1 MHIPAHVIMDDQSYF
16 CHTKSRT
23 AVNGHSAPHTNGNS
37 TNGTSNGI
45 SDETVADKAHVFLLS
60 AKDESAARSM
70 VANLRD
76 HLETRGEDDHQFAQN
91 LAYTLG
97 QRRSVFPWKVAV
109 QAKSVTELNETLED
123 KTLKPLL
130 SSEAPRLGFVFN
142 GQGAQWYAMGRE
154 LIRAYPVF
162 SDTLQRA
169 EGYLKELGAPWLL
182 IEELMRDEKKS
193 RVNEASLSLPLSC
206 AIQLALVDLL
216 ASWGI
221 RPTAVTGH
229 SSGEVGA
236 AYAAGAINL
245 REALAIV
252 YVRGALTQG
261 LVQSKQVRG
270 GMLAVGLGP
279 TEAEPYLTRSG
290 RGEVVIACVNSP
302 ASVTMSGDVDAIED
316 IQAALNADGVFAR
329 RLKVEAAYHSHHMG
343 LIKKDY
349 LASLKSELKS
359 SGNFDGVKFSS
370 PVSGEL
376 IDFAKQ
382 LGPEHWVRNMVQPVL
397 FAQSL
402 RSMCIDKENKQ
413 LIDTVVEIG
422 PHGALAGPIRQN
434 LSLPELKKLNVSYGS
449 CLSRGQDAVQTM
461 QSLACF
467 LICKG
472 YPVDLRAVNFPSP
485 VSNLQVI
492 HDLPAYPWNHSVRHW
507 MESRLN
513 REYRHRKLPPHDLLG
528 CPIAGNNAMAPTWRH
543 IIRSSEVPWVR
554 EHMVQSDMVYPGAG
568 CIVMAIEATR
578 QIFSANETSISGYL
592 LEDIEISKA
601 LVIPDTLEGIE
612 VQLSLQ
618 KCSDK
623 ALDTRDW
630 HSFHVYSVD
639 GDGNWGEH
647 CRGLISPKYQDAHDQ
662 LPDADSTD
670 PFNVSLGAHT
680 RRISVKDFF
689 QSLKAIGIDHGPCFQ
704 NLESIQVGQDK
715 SVATFRI
722 ADTAN
727 IMPSKHQSKHLL
739 HPITLDAL
747 FQAAYSA
754 VPRRAAK
761 GMGAAIPRSIKTMFV
776 SAGIS
781 SHPGHQL
788 QTLTLLRG
796 QNSQGFDVTISLKE
810 SDKAASGTVL
820 EIDGM
825 HYQVCSI

>member
-1 MHIPAHVIMDDQSYF
+1 MDDQLYF

-23 AVNGHSAPHTNGNS
+23 AINGHSAPHTNGNS

-45 SDETVADKAHVFLLS
+45 SNGANADNAHIFLLS
-60 AKDESAARSM
+60 AKDEAAARSM

-76 HLETRGEDDHQFAQN
+76 HLETREEEDHRFAEN

-109 QAKSVTELNETLED
+109 QAKSVTELKETLED

-154 LIRAYPVF
+154 LIGAYPVF
-162 SDTLQRA
+162 SDTLRRA

-182 IEELMRDEKKS
+182 SEELMRDEKKS

-216 ASWGI
+216 VSWGI

-261 LVQSKQVRG
+261 LVQSKKVRG

-279 TEAEPYLTRSG
+279 TEAEPYLTKAE
-290 RGEVVIACVNSP
+290 RGEAVIACVNSP
-302 ASVTMSGDVDAIED
+302 ASVTVSGDIEAIED
-316 IQAALNADGVFAR
+316 IEAALKTDGVFAR
-329 RLKVEAAYHSHHMG
+329 KVKVEAAYHSHHMG
-343 LIKKDY
+343 LIKKEY

-359 SGNFDGVKFSS
+359 SGNFEGVKFSS
-370 PVSGEL
+370 PVSGDLVE
-376 IDFAKQ
+376 FAKQ

-397 FAQSL
+397 FSQSL
-402 RSMCIDKENKQ
+402 RSMCIDKDNKQ
-413 LIDTVVEIG
+413 LVDTVVEIG

-434 LSLPELKKLNVSYGS
+434 LSLPELKKLNISYGS
-449 CLSRGQDAVQTM
+449 CLSRGQDAVQTI
-461 QSLACF
+461 QSLVCF
-467 LICKG
+467 LLCKG
-472 YPVDLRAVNFPSP
+472 YPVDLSAVNFPSP
-485 VSNLQVI
+485 VSNLQVVY
-492 HDLPAYPWNHSVRHW
+492 DLPPYPWNHSVRHW
-507 MESRLN
+507 MESRMN
-513 REYRHRKLPPHDLLG
+513 REYRNRKLPPHDLLG

-568 CIVMAIEATR
+568 CIIMAIEAIR
-578 QIFSANETSISGYL
+578 QTFSANETSISGYM
-592 LEDIEISKA
+592 LENIEISKA
-601 LVIPDTLEGIE
+601 LVIPDTMEGIE

-618 KCSDK
+618 RCSDK

-647 CRGLISPKYQDAHDQ
+647 CRGLISPKYHDAHEQ
-662 LPDADSTD
+662 LPGTTLHQGAVSTD
-670 PFNVSLGAHT
+670 SFSVSLGPHT

-704 NLESIQVGQDK
+704 NLESIQVGQDR

-722 ADTAN
+722 ADTASM
-727 IMPSKHQSKHLL
+727 MPSKHQSKHLL

-754 VPRRAAK
+754 VPKRAAK

-776 SAGIS
+776 SAGLGS
-781 SHPGHQL
+781 DPGHQF
-788 QTLTLLRG
+788 QTLTQLRG

-810 SDKAASGTVL
+810 SDRATSGTVL

-825 HYQVCSI
+825 HYQVGSI